1 MSAPVQRVEGHLF
14 ERHAHLKIFIERGHS
29 FERGALLRG
38 GAHLI
43 KYGISDFVNWIRVM
57 QAFDEEILCLLMYAN
72 VSMKTRL
79 YLARLLGLKH

>member
-1 MSAPVQRVEGHLF
+1 MEGHLF

-43 KYGISDFVNWIRVM
+43 KYGTSDFVNWIHV
-57 QAFDEEILCLLMYAN
+57 DEEILCMLMYAN

-79 YLARLLGLKH
+79 YLAHLLGLEH